1 MVNFRPQQFRFGMA
15 KFHYFLVRIFFFVV
29 VLTNCVVACFSKL
42 FVDKDTLMNAVSAS
56 HDTHLLKIDNKVDK
70 KNAVVFDLA
79 VFLFGFVVVSLN
91 NQRLFPR
98 VYQHLRIGVKSRQT
112 NFSLFM
118 GKASWCPL
126 FFTSVVLRSY

>member
-15 KFHYFLVRIFFFVV
+15 KFHNFLVRIFFFVV

-79 VFLFGFVVVSLN
+79 VFLFGFVVVSFN
-91 NQRLFPR
+91 NQRLFQGFTSI
-98 VYQHLRIGVKSRQT
+98 YALGVKSRQR

-118 GKASWCPL
+118 GKAFGALS
-126 FFTSVVLRSY
+126 FSRR

>member
-98 VYQHLRIGVKSRQT
+98 VYQHLRIGVKSRQR

-126 FFTSVVLRSY
+126 FFTSLVLRSY

>member
-1 MVNFRPQQFRFGMA
+1 
-15 KFHYFLVRIFFFVV
+15 
-29 VLTNCVVACFSKL
+29 
-42 FVDKDTLMNAVSAS
+42 MNAVSAS

-70 KNAVVFDLA
+70 KNAVVFYLA

-91 NQRLFPR
+91 NQRLFQR
-98 VYQHLRIGVKSRQT
+98 VYQHLRIGVKSRQR

-126 FFTSVVLRSY
+126 FFTSLVLRSY

>member
-1 MVNFRPQQFRFGMA
+1 
-15 KFHYFLVRIFFFVV
+15 
-29 VLTNCVVACFSKL
+29 
-42 FVDKDTLMNAVSAS
+42 MNAVSAS

-98 VYQHLRIGVKSRQT
+98 VYQHLRIGVKSRQR

-126 FFTSVVLRSY
+126 FFTSLVLRSYSANDSVVKQYISVCGQIPPQYVFYTFSIIYLDIMS

>member
-15 KFHYFLVRIFFFVV
+15 KFHYFLVFFIFLVV

-79 VFLFGFVVVSLN
+79 VFLFGFVVVSFSKA
-91 NQRLFPR
+91 FPR
-98 VYQHLRIGVKSRQT
+98 VYQHLRIRCKISPKKFFSFHGKSLVVPSV
-112 NFSLFM
+112 FHV
-118 GKASWCPL
+118 ASSSFIPG
-126 FFTSVVLRSY
+126 

>member
-15 KFHYFLVRIFFFVV
+15 KFHYFFGPFFFFVV
-29 VLTNCVVACFSKL
+29 VLTNCDVACFSKL

-79 VFLFGFVVVSLN
+79 VFLFEFVVVSLN

-98 VYQHLRIGVKSRQT
+98 VYQHLRIGVKSRQR

-126 FFTSVVLRSY
+126 FFTSPVLRSY

>member
-1 MVNFRPQQFRFGMA
+1 
-15 KFHYFLVRIFFFVV
+15 
-29 VLTNCVVACFSKL
+29 
-42 FVDKDTLMNAVSAS
+42 MNAVSAS

-70 KNAVVFDLA
+70 KNAVVFYLA

-98 VYQHLRIGVKSRQT
+98 VYQHLRIGVKSRQR

-126 FFTSVVLRSY
+126 FFTSLVLRSYQANDSVVKQCISVCGQIPPQYVFYSFSIIYLDIMS

>member
-15 KFHYFLVRIFFFVV
+15 KFHYFLVRFFIFFVV

-70 KNAVVFDLA
+70 KKCCR
-79 VFLFGFVVVSLN
+79 FLSCCVPFWVCCCKFE
-91 NQRLFPR
+91 
-98 VYQHLRIGVKSRQT
+98 
-112 NFSLFM
+112 
-118 GKASWCPL
+118 
-126 FFTSVVLRSY
+126 

>member
-15 KFHYFLVRIFFFVV
+15 KFHYFFGPFFIFFVV

-70 KNAVVFDLA
+70 KKMLSFFILLCS
-79 VFLFGFVVVSLN
+79 FLGL
-91 NQRLFPR
+91 L
-98 VYQHLRIGVKSRQT
+98 L
-112 NFSLFM
+112 
-118 GKASWCPL
+118 
-126 FFTSVVLRSY
+126 